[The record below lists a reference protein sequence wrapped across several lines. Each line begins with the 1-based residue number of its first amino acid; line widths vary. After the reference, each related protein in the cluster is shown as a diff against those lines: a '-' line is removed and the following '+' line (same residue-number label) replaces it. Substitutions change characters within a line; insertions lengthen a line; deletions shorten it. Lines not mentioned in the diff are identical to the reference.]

1 MHRITQIETEDDY
14 RDALK
19 RFMHLCESDKTD
31 EEIEEMFLLIDIME
45 KYERANCSQN

>member
-1 MHRITQIETEDDY
+1 MQRIYQIETEEDY

-19 RFMHLCESDKTD
+19 RFMKICESQKTD
-31 EEIEEMFLLIDIME
+31 EDIEEMFLLIDLME

>member
-19 RFMHLCESDKTD
+19 RFMQLCESEKAD
-31 EEIEEMFLLIDIME
+31 EEIEEMFLLIDMME